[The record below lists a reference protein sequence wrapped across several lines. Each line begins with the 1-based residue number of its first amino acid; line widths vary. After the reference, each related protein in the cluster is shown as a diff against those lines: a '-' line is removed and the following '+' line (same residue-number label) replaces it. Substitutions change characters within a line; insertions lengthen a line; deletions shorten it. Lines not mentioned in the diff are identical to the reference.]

1 MVEVAVFDEHATPGL
16 WNPES
21 RPRRLS
27 VRCRL
32 ERRPSPEYAATGETR
47 RALVRDARLMTDW
60 SSVLASANPLRK
72 G

>member
-1 MVEVAVFDEHATPGL
+1 M
-16 WNPES
+16 
-21 RPRRLS
+21 
-27 VRCRL
+27 
-32 ERRPSPEYAATGETR
+32 GEMR

>member
-1 MVEVAVFDEHATPGL
+1 MAGMGHEGRSP
-16 WNPES
+16 
-21 RPRRLS
+21 PRRLS

-32 ERRPSPEYAATGETR
+32 EEETFAGYAATGETR